1 MAAMT
6 PAFYH
11 VLHVIGAILVFVGI
25 GSLLSSNGN
34 TKTGAIYHGIG
45 LLILL
50 VAGFGLLAKLKIAY
64 TSTFVLAKF
73 GIWLV
78 LGFLPVLAKKRT
90 LNPGFIVGIAIVLGA
105 AAAYLGYTK
114 TLI

>member
-1 MAAMT
+1 MT

-11 VLHVIGAILVFVGI
+11 VLHLIGVILVFVGI
-25 GSLLSSNGN
+25 GSLLSPNGN
-34 TKTGAIYHGIG
+34 AKTGAIYHGMG

-50 VAGFGLLAKLKIAY
+50 VAGFGLLAKLQLPY
-64 TSTFVLAKF
+64 TAPFVLAKV

-90 LNPGFIVGIAIVLGA
+90 LNPGAIVGIAVVLGCV
-105 AAAYLGYTK
+105 AAYLGYVK
-114 TLI
+114 PAL

>member
-1 MAAMT
+1 MEAMT

-34 TKTGAIYHGIG
+34 ARTGAIYHGIG

-50 VAGFGLLAKLKIAY
+50 IAGFGLIAKLKIVY
-64 TSTFVLAKF
+64 TSTFVLAKL
-73 GIWLV
+73 GIWLA

-105 AAAYLGYTK
+105 TAAYLGYTK
-114 TLI
+114 ALI